1 MGISVFVV
9 DDHVLVRS
17 GIMQLI
23 RLESDLEVVGDG
35 PGAAETLDR
44 VVREQPNVALVDL
57 EMPQI
62 RGADFIQSLKHR
74 APNTR
79 AIACT
84 MHASRGYVAEALRR
98 GADAYVLKSSPSDFL
113 IAAIRS
119 VAAGKAYIDPAL
131 QDEVVRLLQDQD
143 SRFLQTELTAQEAEV
158 LQLVADGLSN
168 QEVAQRTHQSLEAV
182 KLRLRRCFQKL
193 GATDRAHAV
202 ALALRRQI
210 I

>member
-23 RLESDLEVVGDG
+23 RLESDLEVAGDG

-143 SRFLQTELTAQEAEV
+143 SRFLQAELTAQEAEV